1 MFYNCILFNQP
12 LDWDVSNVT
21 TMSNMFYNC
30 ILFDQDISN
39 WDISLVENFENF
51 CYGVTI
57 SENNYDNILI
67 SWLNKVKEI
76 NETHVINF
84 GNSISSFNDTI
95 KREYLNFNYEIIDGG
110 DIIKGI
116 SNEILSIKNKI
127 IFTMSDLISNLNT
140 SNEQFR
146 VLINVIATK
155 NTTKEI
161 DKIICTF
168 INN

>member
-1 MFYNCILFNQP
+1 MKFLKKF
-12 LDWDVSNVT
+12 VFT
-21 TMSNMFYNC
+21 K
-30 ILFDQDISN
+30 
-39 WDISLVENFENF
+39 SL
-51 CYGVTI
+51 I
-57 SENNYDNILI
+57 IQILI
-67 SWLNKVKEI
+67 SLSCFLVY
-76 NETHVINF
+76 
-84 GNSISSFNDTI
+84 SF
-95 KREYLNFNYEIIDGG
+95 FNYEIIDGG